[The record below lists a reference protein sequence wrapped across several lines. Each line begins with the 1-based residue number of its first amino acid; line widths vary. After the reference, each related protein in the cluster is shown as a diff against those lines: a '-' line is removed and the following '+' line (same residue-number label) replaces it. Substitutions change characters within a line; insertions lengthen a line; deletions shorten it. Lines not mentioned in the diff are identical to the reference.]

1 MARIA
6 TQVSSVYLV
15 IHLINATASVI
26 TTLTVS
32 RMPARIMV
40 SVLYSP
46 SAALLR
52 YGGVQMLGVVFPFAD
67 GIGSG
72 KTSEHFIAVSNSSCL
87 LLPIITSS
95 NVQFFSQETVG
106 HFRSRLDSGT
116 CSLMPDPVNRKPTS
130 KELFLCFSV
139 TQSPYR
145 QLNAT
150 GIELLTRPDS
160 HSSTQSPR
168 QWLVILQ
175 V

>member
-52 YGGVQMLGVVFPFAD
+52 YGAVQMLSVLISFAY
-67 GIGSG
+67 GIGSE
-72 KTSEHFIAVSNSSCL
+72 KASEHFIAISNSK
-87 LLPIITSS
+87 LPITTSS
-95 NVQFFSQETVG
+95 NVRLFSQETVG

-139 TQSPYR
+139 TQSPHR